1 MLELCGLKGHRIGG
15 AVISPKHANFI
26 ENAGGATSADALA
39 LMAEARRRARE
50 RFGVELEH
58 EVEFLGR
65 ARAAAAAVTIRRR
78 ERGRSRGWSHV
89 ARSGTESR
97 QARDTLRSNSSRS
110 VSVGA
115 PGVPLGARWG
125 WFRADGD
132 GWGRRKRHPRGEN
145 GLVAGGRGSRTG
157 SRPRARA
164 ATAVVP
170 FRRNAPSRASRRGR
184 AGPGSVRRAERAGG
198 RLELDRIAPSGRSI
212 LAGLLILAAAVGA
225 YAVARETSA
234 FAVNEVA
241 VEGAPPAV
249 AADVREALK
258 PALGESLL
266 VVDLNRLQ
274 RAVKDVPLVASV
286 GFDRAF
292 PHTLRVRVV
301 PEVPA
306 AVLRQG
312 ARSWLAA
319 ASGKIVSELERGARP
334 ALPRLWLGRGVD
346 IRVGERITGQPLAA
360 VRAVAPLGARPL
372 PIRVASVRATAK
384 ELTLVLRSGFEVRL
398 GDGSDRDVKLEVA
411 RRILPLVGGTSGYL
425 DVSVPQRAVSGATLN
440 SQVEAEAQPSTTP

>member
-1 MLELCGLKGHRIGG
+1 M
-15 AVISPKHANFI
+15 
-26 ENAGGATSADALA
+26 
-39 LMAEARRRARE
+39 
-50 RFGVELEH
+50 
-58 EVEFLGR
+58 
-65 ARAAAAAVTIRRR
+65 
-78 ERGRSRGWSHV
+78 
-89 ARSGTESR
+89 
-97 QARDTLRSNSSRS
+97 
-110 VSVGA
+110 
-115 PGVPLGARWG
+115 
-125 WFRADGD
+125 
-132 GWGRRKRHPRGEN
+132 
-145 GLVAGGRGSRTG
+145 
-157 SRPRARA
+157 
-164 ATAVVP
+164 AVVP
-170 FRRNAPSRASRRGR
+170 FRRNAPARASRRGR
-184 AGPGSVRRAERAGG
+184 TGPGSVRRAERAGG

-249 AADVREALK
+249 TADVREALK

-346 IRVGERITGQPLAA
+346 IRVGDRITGQPLTA

-411 RRILPLVGGTSGYL
+411 RRILPLVGGTLGVPRRERPAARGLRCNPRLSG
-425 DVSVPQRAVSGATLN
+425 RG
-440 SQVEAEAQPSTTP
+440 

>member
-1 MLELCGLKGHRIGG
+1 M
-15 AVISPKHANFI
+15 
-26 ENAGGATSADALA
+26 
-39 LMAEARRRARE
+39 
-50 RFGVELEH
+50 
-58 EVEFLGR
+58 
-65 ARAAAAAVTIRRR
+65 
-78 ERGRSRGWSHV
+78 
-89 ARSGTESR
+89 
-97 QARDTLRSNSSRS
+97 
-110 VSVGA
+110 
-115 PGVPLGARWG
+115 
-125 WFRADGD
+125 
-132 GWGRRKRHPRGEN
+132 
-145 GLVAGGRGSRTG
+145 
-157 SRPRARA
+157 
-164 ATAVVP
+164 
-170 FRRNAPSRASRRGR
+170 
-184 AGPGSVRRAERAGG
+184 RRAERAGG

-249 AADVREALK
+249 TADVRAALK

-346 IRVGERITGQPLAA
+346 IRVGDRITGQPLTA

-372 PIRVASVRATAK
+372 PIRVASVRANAK

-440 SQVEAEAQPSTTP
+440 SQVEDETQPSTTP